1 MGKLYPIKALSGS
14 YSQPGVVNFMVMDLK
29 SLICSLRRTPRYAW
43 DTIQAI
49 WGADF

>member
-14 YSQPGVVNFMVMDLK
+14 YSQLGVVNLMVMDLK

-43 DTIQAI
+43 EMIQSTRD
-49 WGADF
+49 ADF